1 MHCTLPDG
9 KKIAMPR
16 YYKNKIYD
24 EYTRIMFGKL
34 GFEAMQEK
42 KAKLLSKYGIS
53 INQFDERIQSQTDA
67 YYQKQIKQSAERQKT
82 F

>member
-1 MHCTLPDG
+1 MVCTLPDG
-9 KKIAMPR
+9 KKVSMPR

-34 GFEAMQEK
+34 GLQQMQEK
-42 KAKLLSKYGIS
+42 KDKLLSKYGVTIEEYH
-53 INQFDERIQSQTDA
+53 ERRKMQIDA
-67 YYQKQIKQSAERQKT
+67 AYKTQIKKSAERQKS

>member
-1 MHCTLPDG
+1 MLCTLPDG

-16 YYKNKIYD
+16 YYKMKIYD

-34 GFEAMQEK
+34 GFEAMQK
-42 KAKLLSKYGIS
+42 KTNELLSKYSIS
-53 INQFDERIQSQTDA
+53 IEEYEERRRLQTDNM
-67 YYQKQIKQSAERQKT
+67 YQLQKRKSAARQQI

>member
-1 MHCTLPDG
+1 
-9 KKIAMPR
+9 MPR
-16 YYKNKIYD
+16 YYKQKIYD

-42 KAKLLSKYGIS
+42 TNALLSKYNLS
-53 INQFDERIQSQTDA
+53 IEEYEERRRLQTDA
-67 YYQKQIKQSAERQKT
+67 VYAKQIITSAERQKI